1 MRRRKTLIALTL
13 DNLVTALPPGRA
25 YAIEGLSMMFA
36 GSPAAIE
43 EVAEVA
49 VASGRLCASMKVRG
63 FRRTYWVPQAPA
75 PDVATRRTQP
85 AESTGTLSYDLMSL
99 ARLAMT
105 ARRA

>member
-13 DNLVTALPPGRA
+13 DNLITALPPGRA

-43 EVAEVA
+43 EVAEIA
-49 VASGRLCASMKVRG
+49 VASGRLCASAKVRG

-75 PDVATRRTQP
+75 ADVATRRTQP
-85 AESTGTLSYDLMSL
+85 AEVTGALSYDLMSL
-99 ARLAMT
+99 ARLALA